1 MAGFLRSLRRGVE
14 AAAEAP
20 RTRRYEFEGRFLV
33 CLLCGHDRFLQGA
46 ASPSTGWSR
55 FFHMDWAAPTM
66 TTFTCEQCGRIEWF
80 AQPPQPAE

>member
-1 MAGFLRSLRRGVE
+1 MASFLKSLRRGVA

-20 RTRRYEFEGRFLV
+20 RGRRFEFEGHFLA
-33 CLLCGHDRFLQGA
+33 CALCGHDRFLQGTA
-46 ASPSTGWSR
+46 APSSNLLR
-55 FFHMDWAAPTM
+55 FVGLDWAAPNM